1 MVMNDNYDIEANCHN
16 DTGILLKIGYMYLVL
31 SESEAMKIVEEVLSC
46 LEQMQSLKAEASKE

>member
-16 DTGILLKIGYMYLVL
+16 GVGILLKIGYMYLVL
-31 SESEAMKIVEEVLSC
+31 SESEAMKIVEEVSSC